1 MSDRVPQSCNRQ
13 PFLSDQE
20 CDRGS
25 VDIHQFDDFPFCES
39 IDPTQAEIPPEIV
52 DTPINLPVP
61 PACACF
67 NIDYDLKLKYNKER
81 KFAASAEFSANGDCC
96 EGNYVS
102 NLNLEI
108 PCPVIGS
115 GTSRRIKMKI
125 GYGSGNGSAD
135 VSYLLANQDS
145 CTIEA
150 QNVDIDL
157 DIPCPIQ
164 NPVDRKVK
172 IGISYGQAFRGASA
186 KVVEANA
193 EKCELEILEPTFTL
207 NIPCPV
213 KKGVDKKIKIGI
225 SYGKHFNT
233 VSGSVIKTGDSCTI
247 EANPVTFALQ
257 IPCPILGRDGKN
269 PKIRAKIDWGSK
281 QRNVSASFINA
292 NTKECTIEPKDVNL
306 NLEIPCPVQ
315 KREQPAKVKLGVKWG
330 SKSYVSASLL
340 KTDPLNCTIEPKDV
354 NLNLE
359 IPCPVRKR
367 EQPAKLKLGVKWG
380 SKSYVSASILKT
392 DPLNCTIEANGA
404 TFDLEIPC
412 PIVHHPRWHRV
423 RYVDGK
429 RLCYVVWRRRWV
441 WANKQGDFTSYSTSF
456 LEIDESNCTIRA
468 GNLDLDIPC
477 PVRHRDQPAKVRLGV
492 KWGSKSY
499 VSASLLKTDSKDCMI
514 ETNDATFNLEIP
526 CPVKK
531 DGDKKIKIGIAYGD
545 QFKSASASVI
555 KTTGSCTIEANPATF
570 DLQIPCPL
578 SRHQK
583 WHHVKNIDGKKWC
596 FVTWRRRWSGI
607 NSFGNYASFSTSFL
621 KINESSCIIEAGK
634 LDLDIPCP
642 VHKTRLNIETSAS
655 MIDGSVGEFK
665 ITTDSFDI
673 NECKRKLK
681 LKVRFPRTTRGFDL
695 SVLNGLIFVNNVFWD
710 DKYYRIVIERKQ
722 FSFNKNK
729 LEIIDYVT
737 DDITTTPLTSII

>member
-1 MSDRVPQSCNRQ
+1 M
-13 PFLSDQE
+13 
-20 CDRGS
+20 
-25 VDIHQFDDFPFCES
+25 DIHQFDDFPFCES

-96 EGNYVS
+96 EGNYIS

-225 SYGKHFNT
+225 SYGKYFNT

-281 QRNVSASFINA
+281 QRNVSASFINT

-315 KREQPAKVKLGVKWG
+315 KREQPAKV
-330 SKSYVSASLL
+330 
-340 KTDPLNCTIEPKDV
+340 
-354 NLNLE
+354 
-359 IPCPVRKR
+359 
-367 EQPAKLKLGVKWG
+367 KLGVKWG

-441 WANKQGDFTSYSTSF
+441 WANKKGDFTSYSTSF

-545 QFKSASASVI
+545 QFKAASASVI

-570 DLQIPCPL
+570 DLQIPCPI
-578 SRHQK
+578 SHHQK
-583 WHHVKNIDGKKWC
+583 WHHVKYIDGKKWC
-596 FVTWRRRWSGI
+596 FVTWRRRWRGI
-607 NSFGNYASFSTSFL
+607 NSFGKYASFSTSFL
-621 KINESSCIIEAGK
+621 KINESSCIVEAGK

-695 SVLNGLIFVNNVFWD
+695 SVLNGLIFVDRVSWNYND
-710 DKYYRIVIERKQ
+710 YRIEIGRKQ
-722 FSFNKNK
+722 FSLVNNELTVK
-729 LEIIDYVT
+729 
-737 DDITTTPLTSII
+737 DIGPATISTTPLKSII